1 MALNIPLDIS
11 AETLL
16 NYLPHDKYIVELKGT
31 HKRNAYE
38 EILSVTRDGD
48 NLSIELSRE
57 GLYDILPESLF
68 HPVDRFEN
76 ISANEYKEK
85 FAEEYESQQV
95 EEANARKF
103 FAPFD
108 RFILGIN
115 CEVNRIK
122 NDRYNDNSFICAIIC
137 DTLPAEYMDNRFV
150 KKMIPYMPQCGK
162 MRGNRDLMTL
172 VLRKILSDEGVSMTE
187 RRVPKTFA
195 DQHPRYNTSIG
206 ISVNQSADLYMGC
219 EYTESVTEYEISYW
233 NDDEC
238 DDSFLSFVSEMNVF
252 EKFINDYFVSVEAM
266 IRFNISTIALPT
278 RLTDDLYYNYLGYNT
293 NL

>member
-1 MALNIPLDIS
+1 MALNLPLDIS

-16 NYLPHDKYIVELKGT
+16 NYLPHDKCIVALKGT

-38 EILSVTRDGD
+38 EILSITQEGE
-48 NLSIELSRE
+48 NLLIELSRE

-85 FAEEYESQQV
+85 FAEEYETQQA

-108 RFILGIN
+108 RFILGMN

-122 NDRYNDNSFICAIIC
+122 NDSYNDNSFLCGIIC
-137 DTLPAEYMDNRFV
+137 DSLPSEYRDNRFV
-150 KKMIPYMPQCGK
+150 KSMIPYMPLCSR
-162 MRGNRDLMTL
+162 MRGDKDLMTL
-172 VLRKILSDEGVSMTE
+172 ALRKILLDEGISMTE
-187 RRVPKTFA
+187 RHLPKTFT
-195 DQHPRYNTSIG
+195 DQHPRYNSSLG
-206 ISVNQSADLYMGC
+206 ISVNQSADLYLGC
-219 EYTESVTEYEISYW
+219 EYIESVTEYEITYW
-233 NDDEC
+233 NDEEC
-238 DDSFLSFVSEMNVF
+238 NDSFLSFISEMEVF

-266 IRFNISTIALPT
+266 IRFRISTIALPT

-293 NL
+293 NI

>member
-1 MALNIPLDIS
+1 MALNLPLDIS

-16 NYLPHDKYIVELKGT
+16 NYLPHDKCIVELKGT

-38 EILSVTRDGD
+38 EILSITQEGE
-48 NLSIELSRE
+48 NLLIELSRE

-85 FAEEYESQQV
+85 FAEEYEAQQA

-108 RFILGIN
+108 RFILGMN

-122 NDRYNDNSFICAIIC
+122 NDSYNDNLFLCGIIC
-137 DTLPAEYMDNRFV
+137 DSLPSEYRDNRFV
-150 KKMIPYMPQCGK
+150 KSMIPYMPLCSR
-162 MRGNRDLMTL
+162 MRGDRDLMTL
-172 VLRKILSDEGVSMTE
+172 ALRKILLDEGISMTE
-187 RRVPKTFA
+187 RHQPKTFT
-195 DQHPRYNTSIG
+195 DQHPRYNSSLG
-206 ISVNQSADLYMGC
+206 ISVNQLADLYLGC
-219 EYTESVTEYEISYW
+219 EYIESVTEYEITYW
-233 NDDEC
+233 NDEEC
-238 DDSFLSFVSEMNVF
+238 SDSFLSFISEMEVF

-266 IRFNISTIALPT
+266 IRFRISTIALPT

-293 NL
+293 NI